1 MWGDHQQL
9 QITSNR
15 YQVKVNV
22 LSINSQGN
30 GTIMK
35 TPCTPNQ
42 ALKHF
47 AMLPEGANVKDIW
60 LLYTNG
66 NHYDALI
73 AADDPLITISSIE
86 DIEKNSDNKNKVKE

>member
-9 QITSNR
+9 QITSNI

-22 LSINSQGN
+22 LTIDSQGN
-30 GTIMK
+30 GSIMK
-35 TPCTPNQ
+35 TPCTPDP
-42 ALKHF
+42 ALKEF
-47 AMLPEGANVKDIW
+47 SVLPEGTDVKDIW

-73 AADDPLITISSIE
+73 AVDNQLIPNGSIE
-86 DIEKNSDNKNKVKE
+86 DIEKKNRCY